1 MPVGALIGSAVIGAG
16 SSLVSGAMQADA
28 ASKAAKAQTKAADK
42 NIAYAEK
49 QNAGNAELMQPWM
62 ESGKAALERINTG
75 IANGSFDVSK
85 YGMDDLV
92 KDPGYQFRLDAGI
105 KALEG
110 SAAARGKLVS
120 GDQLKGLTNY
130 AEASA
135 SQEFGNAFARTQAE
149 RDAAF
154 NRDLALSGNGQN
166 AAAGVI
172 GANQATTGQ
181 VIGQRTQ
188 GANATAQGYINSA
201 NAWSNAATGVAT
213 SLNTGIENY
222 MTIPKANPSLIAG
235 AGAAGGAAK
244 AVY

>member
-1 MPVGALIGSAVIGAG
+1 
-16 SSLVSGAMQADA
+16 MQADA
-28 ASKAAKAQTKAADK
+28 AGKAAKAQTKAADK

-49 QNAGNAELMQPWM
+49 QNAANADTMAPWM
-62 ESGKAALERINTG
+62 KSGQAALERINTS

-85 YGMDDLV
+85 YGMEDLV

-120 GDQLKGLTNY
+120 GDQLKGLTDY
-130 AEASA
+130 AEGSA
-135 SQEFGNAFARTQAE
+135 SQEFSNAFARTQSE

-166 AAAGVI
+166 AAAAVV
-172 GANQATTGQ
+172 GANQNTTSQ
-181 VIGQRTQ
+181 VINQNTASG
-188 GANATAQGYINSA
+188 NAQAQGYINSA
-201 NAWSNAATGVAT
+201 NAWTNAATGVAT
-213 SLNTGIENY
+213 SVNTGIENY
-222 MTIPKANPSLIAG
+222 MAIPKANPSL
-235 AGAAGGAAK
+235 AGGSGATGSAARTA